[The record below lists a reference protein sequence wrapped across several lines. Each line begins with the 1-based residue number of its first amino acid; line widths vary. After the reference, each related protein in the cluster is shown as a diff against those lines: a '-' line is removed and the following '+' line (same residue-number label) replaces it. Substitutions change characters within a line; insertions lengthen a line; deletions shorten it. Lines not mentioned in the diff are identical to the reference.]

1 MIRLKGPEDEYLV
14 ENVCFNFFF
23 YNFDSLAKKYL

>member
-1 MIRLKGPEDEYLV
+1 MIRLKGPEDEYLMEMFV
-14 ENVCFNFFF
+14 FIFFF